1 MIDRIREELIAKR
14 KELERRTQVRSLE
27 MIEWINSLLKQLEE
41 KPQPNVKEIT
51 VELPKEVA
59 EELTEDVVEEAVEQA
74 VEQAKE
80 ELKKPAPKRKIVFK
94 KK

>member
-1 MIDRIREELIAKR
+1 MNEQLREQLIAKR

-41 KPQPNVKEIT
+41 KPQPKVKEIT
-51 VELPKEVA
+51 VEIPQE
-59 EELTEDVVEEAVEQA
+59 VVEEAV
-74 VEQAKE
+74 KE
-80 ELKKPAPKRKIVFK
+80 EEKKPAPKKKIVFK

>member
-1 MIDRIREELIAKR
+1 MNEQIREQLIAKR

-41 KPQPNVKEIT
+41 KPQPKVKEIT
-51 VELPKEVA
+51 VEIPKE
-59 EELTEDVVEEAVEQA
+59 VVEEAV
-74 VEQAKE
+74 KE
-80 ELKKPAPKRKIVFK
+80 EVKEEKKPAPKKKIVFK

>member
-1 MIDRIREELIAKR
+1 MNEQIREQLIAKR

-41 KPQPNVKEIT
+41 KPAPIKKEIT
-51 VELPKEVA
+51 VEIPA
-59 EELTEDVVEEAVEQA
+59 EVVEEAVKE
-74 VEQAKE
+74 EAKE
-80 ELKKPAPKRKIVFK
+80 EKKPAPKKKIVFK

>member
-1 MIDRIREELIAKR
+1 MNEQIREQLIAKR

-41 KPQPNVKEIT
+41 KPAPTPIKKEIT
-51 VELPKEVA
+51 VEIPA
-59 EELTEDVVEEAVEQA
+59 EVVEEAV
-74 VEQAKE
+74 KE
-80 ELKKPAPKRKIVFK
+80 EEKKPAPKKKIVFK

>member
-1 MIDRIREELIAKR
+1 MNEQIREQLIAKR

-41 KPQPNVKEIT
+41 KPQPKVKEIT
-51 VELPKEVA
+51 VEIP
-59 EELTEDVVEEAVEQA
+59 TEVVEEAV
-74 VEQAKE
+74 KE
-80 ELKKPAPKRKIVFK
+80 EEKKPAPKKKIVFK

>member
-1 MIDRIREELIAKR
+1 MIEQIREQLIAKR

-41 KPQPNVKEIT
+41 KPQPKVKEIT
-51 VELPKEVA
+51 VEIPQE
-59 EELTEDVVEEAVEQA
+59 VVEEAV
-74 VEQAKE
+74 KE
-80 ELKKPAPKRKIVFK
+80 EKKPAPKRKIVFK

>member
-1 MIDRIREELIAKR
+1 
-14 KELERRTQVRSLE
+14 

-41 KPQPNVKEIT
+41 KPQPAVKEIT
-51 VELPKEVA
+51 VEIPEVT
-59 EELTEDVVEEAVEQA
+59 EEIVEEA

>member
-1 MIDRIREELIAKR
+1 MIEQLREQLIAKR

-41 KPQPNVKEIT
+41 KPQPKVKEIT
-51 VELPKEVA
+51 VEIPEVS
-59 EELTEDVVEEAVEQA
+59 EELVEEAIEA
-74 VEQAKE
+74 AKE

>member
-1 MIDRIREELIAKR
+1 MNEQLREQLIAKR

-41 KPQPNVKEIT
+41 KPQPKVKEIT
-51 VELPKEVA
+51 VEIPKE
-59 EELTEDVVEEAVEQA
+59 VVEEAV
-74 VEQAKE
+74 KGE
-80 ELKKPAPKRKIVFK
+80 EKKPAPKKKIVFK

>member
-1 MIDRIREELIAKR
+1 MNEQIREQLIAKR

-41 KPQPNVKEIT
+41 KPQPKVKEIT
-51 VELPKEVA
+51 VEIPKE
-59 EELTEDVVEEAVEQA
+59 VVEEAVR
-74 VEQAKE
+74 E
-80 ELKKPAPKRKIVFK
+80 EEKKPAPKKKIVFK

>member
-1 MIDRIREELIAKR
+1 
-14 KELERRTQVRSLE
+14 
-27 MIEWINSLLKQLEE
+27 MIEWINSLLKQLED
-41 KPQPNVKEIT
+41 KPQPEVKEIT
-51 VELPKEVA
+51 VELPKGVA
-59 EELTEDVVEEAVEQA
+59 PTEDVVEEA